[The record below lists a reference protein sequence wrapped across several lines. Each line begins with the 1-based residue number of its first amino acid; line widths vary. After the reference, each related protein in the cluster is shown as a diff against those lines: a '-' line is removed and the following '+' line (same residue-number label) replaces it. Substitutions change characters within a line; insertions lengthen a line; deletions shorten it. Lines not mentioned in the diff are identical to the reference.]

1 MPIDVDSRTTA
12 AVAVD
17 LAVAVSR
24 LRSRAREAAG
34 VHATGLSISQLTL
47 LRRVIDEGPT
57 TAAALAAAEH
67 VSQQAIA
74 QSLAPLKAAGYVS
87 ARPDPGDGRKSLI
100 SATESGR
107 RLRAP
112 LHQSREAW
120 LIRAIDATVADDER
134 SALERAIELLER
146 LADADIT

>member
-1 MPIDVDSRTTA
+1 MPTDVEARTTA

-24 LRSRAREAAG
+24 LRWRAREAAG

-47 LRRVIDEGPT
+47 LRRVIDGGPT

-74 QSLAPLKAAGYVS
+74 QSLTPLKAAGYVGT
-87 ARPDPGDGRKSLI
+87 RPDPADGRKSLI

-107 RLRAP
+107 RLRDS
-112 LHQSREAW
+112 LLQSREAW
-120 LIRAIDATVADDER
+120 LTRAIDATVSDDER
-134 SALERAIELLER
+134 PALERAIELLER